1 MTTNVNEALS
11 AIKESFLS
19 ESIELKTK
27 LQNNLLHLKE
37 LDYYIIKYVS
47 TDDDPDDKIFSPHAI
62 INEGI
67 NVVREG
73 EIQLEKEVLE
83 AENLRLIKEI
93 DILDERINNINEVI
107 SVDPFL
113 NRFVFLDMQEKERQ
127 RIARDLHDSSLQNM
141 IHLIH
146 SIELSSMFIDRDPQR
161 AKLEL
166 KTIAQKI
173 RAIIKEMRET
183 IYDLRP
189 MEFDDFGFQE
199 AIQNMVD
206 KQQKETDIFINLEI
220 DDKIVVKND
229 LIFSNIYRII
239 RECLVNAIK
248 HSSANEINIKLYEDD
263 EKNLFYVKVIDDGI
277 GFNERSRS
285 DNLNHFGLQ
294 ILEERVQFLKGDLVI
309 DSSDKKGTE
318 IKISIPTDSIDAY
331 GEKE

>member
-11 AIKESFLS
+11 AIQDSFLI

-27 LQNNLLHLKE
+27 LQSNLLHIKE
-37 LDYYIIKYVS
+37 LDYYIKKYAA
-47 TDDDPDDKIFSPHAI
+47 TEDDNLADELIFSPH
-62 INEGI
+62 GI
-67 NVVREG
+67 NNKDINLLKKSEISREKDAL
-73 EIQLEKEVLE
+73 EEENHQLL
-83 AENLRLIKEI
+83 KEI

-146 SIELSSMFIDRDPQR
+146 SIELSSLFIDRDPQR

-173 RAIIKEMRET
+173 RTVIKEMRET

-189 MEFDDFGFQE
+189 MEFDDLGFQE
-199 AIQNMVD
+199 AVKNMID
-206 KQQKETDIFINLEI
+206 KQQKETDIFINLEM
-220 DDKIVVKND
+220 DKKITVTNE

-239 RECLVNAIK
+239 RECIANAIK
-248 HSSANEINIKLYEDD
+248 HSLATEINIRLYED
-263 EKNLFYVKVIDDGI
+263 NNMFYVEVIDDGI
-277 GFNERSRS
+277 GFDDESRDDDS
-285 DNLNHFGLQ
+285 NHFGLQ
-294 ILEERVQFLKGDLVI
+294 ILEERVQFLKGSLNI
-309 DSSDKKGTE
+309 YSSGETGTD
-318 IKISIPTDSIDAY
+318 IRISIPTDSI
-331 GEKE
+331 